1 VSKEKQRFSVSEKV
15 LVGVIVALSVIL
27 VIQRVSANSFMSRL
41 KDVEIK
47 TSETETASETETTE
61 TITETET
68 KNEDTKLININTA
81 SASEL
86 CELQGIGEK
95 KAQAIIDYRNENG
108 GFVTIEEI
116 MNVSGIGEKTFQN
129 IKDKITVD

>member
-1 VSKEKQRFSVSEKV
+1 MAKERQKFSLSEKV
-15 LVGVIVALSVIL
+15 LVGIIIALSVIL
-27 VIQRVSANSFMSRL
+27 VIQRVSANSFMSKL

-47 TSETETASETETTE
+47 TSETETVTYTETTE
-61 TITETET
+61 TTTEARTEKQT
-68 KNEDTKLININTA
+68 NLININTA
-81 SASEL
+81 SISEL

-108 GFVTIEEI
+108 GFISIEEI

-129 IKDKITVD
+129 IKDKITID